1 MAGRD
6 APGNPP
12 CGRGGPAFPGRQ
24 LPPATPRSWLSLTGR
39 FPRTQA
45 PATHPELTNQAAPA
59 RLSRGR
65 SPARPFTYPD
75 NPRKGNGNT
84 PESPQQQTP
93 TTGHTDRET
102 PPSGKPN
109 PRSRAGATPNNPHPH
124 PTNPPHTQTP
134 GDRSRATEG
143 NDIICDLDGNDMID
157 GRGGKDNDVI
167 RGGKGNDRLYGEEG
181 DDTLTGGEGTDIL
194 YGGSGS
200 DTLDAVSVDGVLYQ

>member
-1 MAGRD
+1 MESAGWVDLHERTLECGEVDSHAGDRVDRGAPLRLVHQEDTVAVAGRD

-102 PPSGKPN
+102 PPSGKPQ
-109 PRSRAGATPNNPHPH
+109 PPIKSRRHTQQPTP
-124 PTNPPHTQTP
+124 PPHKPPTHTNKQ
-134 GDRSRATEG
+134 ATL
-143 NDIICDLDGNDMID
+143 C
-157 GRGGKDNDVI
+157 RGAALWLRK
-167 RGGKGNDRLYGEEG
+167 
-181 DDTLTGGEGTDIL
+181 
-194 YGGSGS
+194 
-200 DTLDAVSVDGVLYQ
+200 